1 MEDKIANA
9 SAAVVTAA
17 EALTEIGISAVHN
30 AMGQSS
36 RSVAE
41 RTGELVDKIHATLGD
56 HHLSRAVAIYEPD
69 TDVQSIAVLKPGGGI
84 DPMPSEFFDDYRQR
98 PKRYNG
104 TAILTRAQSFID
116 HVNRF
121 KDSQSALFAR
131 DDMAA
136 PRLTAVLDYHECR
149 NDVPPDATAPIRG
162 PRFGQHR
169 ALFAFP
175 LSEEWKVWTGKNKQ
189 AMNLK
194 DFAEFIEDRFVNVEL
209 VADAASLN
217 ADIQELLGAY
227 GVDGL
232 ASPSKLI
239 ELSRGLKVHV
249 KDEVTNAV
257 NLTSGE
263 AEVQFKSE
271 HTDKYGNKLSVP
283 SLFVINIPIFAQGDV
298 YRIAARLRHRV
309 ADGALKFWYELWGIE
324 RVFEAAFTEVC
335 ETARDATELPLFYG
349 TPE

>member
-1 MEDKIANA
+1 MEDNIEEPTAA
-9 SAAVVTAA
+9 SVTAA

-41 RTGELVDKIHATLGD
+41 RTGELVDKIHNVLGEQ
-56 HHLSRAVAIYEPD
+56 HLARAVAVYEPV
-69 TDVQSIAVLKPGGGI
+69 TGVESIAVLKPGGGI
-84 DPMPSEFFDDYRQR
+84 CPLPSEFFDEYRQR
-98 PKRYNG
+98 PKAYAG
-104 TAILTRAQSFID
+104 AAHLTRAQSFID

-121 KDSQSALFAR
+121 KDSQSALFAL
-131 DDMAA
+131 DNMTS
-136 PRLTAVLDYHECR
+136 PRLTAVLDYNDSR
-149 NDVPPDATAPIRG
+149 NDDDLPIHG

-169 ALFAFP
+169 TQFAFP

-189 AMNLK
+189 VMNLGG
-194 DFAEFIEDRFVNVEL
+194 FAEFIEDRFVNVEL
-209 VADAASLN
+209 VTDAASLN

-257 NLTSGE
+257 NLASGE

-283 SLFVINIPIFAQGDV
+283 SLFVINIPIFAQGDI

-309 ADGALKFWYELWGIE
+309 ADGGLKFWYELWGIK